1 MGLRIFGAIVAVLLA
16 AFAIARYR
24 KGQLRRG
31 ESLLIAAVSTAL
43 TVAAVAPNLLD
54 PVLSALGFQAGQE
67 RRIIGLLVLSN
78 LFTLALVFRGFT
90 RDDTLSTEIGDLVDY
105 VAIRRLQ
112 DEGHPE
118 LRGAVAVVI
127 PAYNEAD
134 NLPSVLSEM
143 PNEVGGLRVQPI
155 VIADGCT
162 DVTEAT
168 ARNMGATVIRR
179 DLRRGSGA
187 AVRLGY
193 KAALEGGARVIV
205 TLDADGQHDPGEMEQ
220 LVKPLL
226 ADDADMVQGSRI
238 LGDFEVES
246 KTRKHGVRVFAWLL
260 TLLGSS
266 RITDPST
273 GYRAM
278 SAGALKRLD
287 LRQDQFYVSELILDA
302 SRKGMNVVEVPI
314 TIRARASGTSKKP
327 TTFRYAWGFSKAIM
341 RTWLR

>member
-54 PVLSALGFQAGQE
+54 PVLSALGFEAGQE

-90 RDDTLSTEIGDLVDY
+90 RDDMLSTEIGDLVDY
-105 VAIRRLQ
+105 VALRRLL

-118 LRGAVAVVI
+118 LKDAAAVVI

-134 NLPSVLSEM
+134 NLPSVLTEM
-143 PNEVGGLRVQPI
+143 PDEVGGLRVQPI
-155 VIADGCT
+155 VIADGST
-162 DVTEAT
+162 DVTETT
-168 ARNMGATVIRR
+168 ARTLGATVIRR

-226 ADDADMVQGSRI
+226 ANDVDMVQGSRI

-246 KTRKHGVRVFAWLL
+246 KARKYGVRVFALLL
-260 TLLGSS
+260 TLLGST

-278 SAGALKRLD
+278 TASALKRLD

-302 SRKGMNVVEVPI
+302 SRKGMNVIEVPI

>member
-16 AFAIARYR
+16 AFALARYR

-31 ESLLIAAVSTAL
+31 ESLLITAVSSAL
-43 TVAAVAPNLLD
+43 AVAAIAPGLLD

-78 LFTLALVFRGFT
+78 LFTLALVFRGFI
-90 RDDTLSTEIGDLVDY
+90 RDDTLSAELGDLVDY
-105 VAIRRLQ
+105 VALRRLQ
-112 DEGHPE
+112 DEDHPE
-118 LRGAVAVVI
+118 LKGTTAVVI
-127 PAYNEAD
+127 PAYNEAE

-143 PNEVGGLRVQPI
+143 PDEVGGLRVQPI

-162 DVTEAT
+162 DQTEAT
-168 ARNMGATVIRR
+168 ARNLGATVIRR

-193 KAALEGGARVIV
+193 KAALEGGARIIV

-220 LVKPLL
+220 LVKPILSE
-226 ADDADMVQGSRI
+226 DVDMVQGSRI
-238 LGDFEVES
+238 LGQFEVES
-246 KTRKHGVRVFAWLL
+246 KARKHGVRVFAWLL

-278 SAGALKRLD
+278 TSSALRRLD

-302 SRKGMNVVEVPI
+302 SRKGMKVVEVPI
-314 TIRARASGTSKKP
+314 TIRARASGSSKKP

>member
-54 PVLSALGFQAGQE
+54 PVLSALGFEAGQE

-90 RDDTLSTEIGDLVDY
+90 RDDMLSTEIGDLVDY
-105 VAIRRLQ
+105 VALRRLL

-118 LRGAVAVVI
+118 LKDAAAVVI

-134 NLPSVLSEM
+134 NLPSVLTEM
-143 PNEVGGLRVQPI
+143 PDEVGGLRVQPI
-155 VIADGCT
+155 VIADGST
-162 DVTEAT
+162 DVTETT
-168 ARNMGATVIRR
+168 ARTLGATVIRR

-193 KAALEGGARVIV
+193 KAAYEGGARVIV

-220 LVKPLL
+220 LIKPLL
-226 ADDADMVQGSRI
+226 TDDVDMVQGSRI
-238 LGDFEVES
+238 LGQFEVES
-246 KTRKHGVRVFAWLL
+246 KVRKHGVRVFAWLL

-278 SAGALKRLD
+278 TASALRRLD

-302 SRKGMNVVEVPI
+302 SRKGMNVIEVPI

>member
-16 AFAIARYR
+16 AFAFARYR

-43 TVAAVAPNLLD
+43 AVAAIAPGLLD

-78 LFTLALVFRGFT
+78 LFTLALVFRGFI
-90 RDDTLSTEIGDLVDY
+90 RDDTLSAELGDLVDY
-105 VAIRRLQ
+105 VALKRLQ
-112 DEGHPE
+112 DENHPE
-118 LRGAVAVVI
+118 LMGTAAVVI

-143 PNEVGGLRVQPI
+143 PAEVGGLRVQPI

-162 DVTEAT
+162 DQTEAT
-168 ARNMGATVIRR
+168 ARSLGATVIRR

-193 KAALEGGARVIV
+193 KAALEGGARIIV

-220 LVKPLL
+220 LVKPIL
-226 ADDADMVQGSRI
+226 AEDVDMVQGSRI

-246 KTRKHGVRVFAWLL
+246 KARKHGVRVFAWLL
-260 TLLGSS
+260 TLLGST

-278 SAGALKRLD
+278 TASALRRLD

-302 SRKGMNVVEVPI
+302 SRKGMKVVEVPI

-327 TTFRYAWGFSKAIM
+327 TTLRYAWGFSKSIM

>member
-16 AFAIARYR
+16 SFAIARYR

-43 TVAAVAPNLLD
+43 TIAAVAPNLLD
-54 PVLSALGFQAGQE
+54 PLLSALGFQAGQE

-105 VAIRRLQ
+105 VALKRLH

-118 LRGAVAVVI
+118 LLGAAVVVI

-134 NLPSVLSEM
+134 NLPSVLTEM
-143 PNEVGGLRVQPI
+143 PDEVGGLRVQPI

-226 ADDADMVQGSRI
+226 ADDVDMVQGSRI

-246 KTRKHGVRVFAWLL
+246 KARKHGVRVFASLL

-278 SAGALKRLD
+278 SASALKRLD

>member
-16 AFAIARYR
+16 AFAFARYR

-31 ESLLIAAVSTAL
+31 EALLIGAVSSAL
-43 TVAAVAPNLLD
+43 AVAAIAPGLLD

-78 LFTLALVFRGFT
+78 LFTLALVFRGFI
-90 RDDTLSTEIGDLVDY
+90 RDDTLSAELGDLVDY
-105 VAIRRLQ
+105 VALRRLQ
-112 DEGHPE
+112 DESHPE
-118 LRGAVAVVI
+118 LMGTAAVVI

-143 PNEVGGLRVQPI
+143 PAEVGGLRVQPI

-162 DVTEAT
+162 DQTEAA

-193 KAALEGGARVIV
+193 KAAIEGGARIIV
-205 TLDADGQHDPGEMEQ
+205 TLDADGQHDPGEMEL
-220 LVKPLL
+220 LVKPILSE
-226 ADDADMVQGSRI
+226 DVDMVQGSRI
-238 LGDFEVES
+238 LGEFEVES
-246 KTRKHGVRVFAWLL
+246 KARKHGVRVFAWLL

-278 SAGALKRLD
+278 TASALKRLD

-302 SRKGMNVVEVPI
+302 SRKGMKVVEVPI

-327 TTFRYAWGFSKAIM
+327 TTIRYAWGFSKALM

>member
-54 PVLSALGFQAGQE
+54 PLLSALGFQAGQE

-105 VAIRRLQ
+105 VALKRLH

-118 LRGAVAVVI
+118 LLGAAVVVI

-134 NLPSVLSEM
+134 NLPSVLAEM
-143 PNEVGGLRVQPI
+143 PAEVGGLRVQPI

-168 ARNMGATVIRR
+168 ARNMAATVIRR

-226 ADDADMVQGSRI
+226 SDDVDMVQGSRI

-246 KTRKHGVRVFAWLL
+246 KARKHGVRVFASLL

-278 SAGALKRLD
+278 TASALKRLD

>member
-16 AFAIARYR
+16 AFALARYR

-31 ESLLIAAVSTAL
+31 ESLLITAVSSAL
-43 TVAAVAPNLLD
+43 AVAAIAPSLLD

-78 LFTLALVFRGFT
+78 LFTLALVFRGFI
-90 RDDTLSTEIGDLVDY
+90 RDDTLSAELGDLVDY
-105 VAIRRLQ
+105 VALRRLQ
-112 DEGHPE
+112 EEDHPE
-118 LRGAVAVVI
+118 LKGTAAVVI

-134 NLPSVLSEM
+134 NLPSVLSEI
-143 PNEVGGLRVQPI
+143 PYEVGGLRVQPI

-162 DVTEAT
+162 DQTEAT
-168 ARNMGATVIRR
+168 ARTLGATVIRR

-193 KAALEGGARVIV
+193 KAALEGGASIIV

-220 LVKPLL
+220 LVKPILSEGV
-226 ADDADMVQGSRI
+226 DMVQGSRI
-238 LGDFEVES
+238 LGQFEVES

-278 SAGALKRLD
+278 TASALKRLD

-302 SRKGMNVVEVPI
+302 SRKGMKVVEVPI
-314 TIRARASGTSKKP
+314 TIRARASGSSKKP

>member
-16 AFAIARYR
+16 AFALARYR

-31 ESLLIAAVSTAL
+31 EALLITAVSSAL
-43 TVAAVAPNLLD
+43 GIAAIAPSLLD

-78 LFTLALVFRGFT
+78 VFTLALVFRGFV
-90 RDDTLSTEIGDLVDY
+90 RDDTLSAELGNLVDY
-105 VAIRRLQ
+105 VALRRLQ
-112 DEGHPE
+112 DENHPE
-118 LRGAVAVVI
+118 LMGTTAVVI
-127 PAYNEAD
+127 PAYNEAE

-143 PNEVGGLRVQPI
+143 PEEVGGLRVQPI

-162 DVTEAT
+162 DETENA
-168 ARNMGATVIRR
+168 ARKLGATVIRR

-193 KAALEGGARVIV
+193 KAALEGGARIIV

-220 LVKPLL
+220 LVKPILSE
-226 ADDADMVQGSRI
+226 DVDMVQGSRI
-238 LGDFEVES
+238 LGQFEVES
-246 KTRKHGVRVFAWLL
+246 KARKHGVRVFAWLL

-278 SAGALKRLD
+278 TASALRRLD

>member
-31 ESLLIAAVSTAL
+31 ESLLIGAVSTAL
-43 TVAAVAPNLLD
+43 AVAAIAPGLLD

-78 LFTLALVFRGFT
+78 LFTLALVFRGFI
-90 RDDTLSTEIGDLVDY
+90 RDDTLSAELGDLVDY
-105 VAIRRLQ
+105 VALRRLQ
-112 DEGHPE
+112 DENHPE
-118 LRGAVAVVI
+118 LMGTVAVVI

-143 PNEVGGLRVQPI
+143 PDEVGGLRVQPI

-162 DVTEAT
+162 DQTETA
-168 ARNMGATVIRR
+168 ARNLGATVIRR

-193 KAALEGGARVIV
+193 QAALEGGARIIV

-220 LVKPLL
+220 LVKPIF
-226 ADDADMVQGSRI
+226 AEDVDMVQGSRI
-238 LGDFEVES
+238 LGEFEVES
-246 KTRKHGVRVFAWLL
+246 KARKHGVRVFAWLL
-260 TLLGSS
+260 TLLGST

-278 SAGALKRLD
+278 TASALKRLD

-302 SRKGMNVVEVPI
+302 SRKGMTVVEVPI

-327 TTFRYAWGFSKAIM
+327 TTFRYAWGFSKSIL

>member
-16 AFAIARYR
+16 AFAFARYR

-43 TVAAVAPNLLD
+43 AVAAIAPGLLD

-78 LFTLALVFRGFT
+78 LFTLALVFRGFI
-90 RDDTLSTEIGDLVDY
+90 RDDTLSAELGDLVDY
-105 VAIRRLQ
+105 VALKRLQ
-112 DEGHPE
+112 DENHPE
-118 LRGAVAVVI
+118 LTGTAAVVI

-143 PNEVGGLRVQPI
+143 PSEVGGLRVQPI

-162 DVTEAT
+162 DQTEAT
-168 ARNMGATVIRR
+168 ARSLGATVIRR

-193 KAALEGGARVIV
+193 KAALEGGARIIV

-220 LVKPLL
+220 LVKPILSE
-226 ADDADMVQGSRI
+226 DVDMVQGSRI

-246 KTRKHGVRVFAWLL
+246 KTRKHGVLVFAWLL
-260 TLLGSS
+260 TLLGST

-278 SAGALKRLD
+278 TASALRRLD

-302 SRKGMNVVEVPI
+302 SRKGMRVVEVPI

>member
-1 MGLRIFGAIVAVLLA
+1 MGLRIFGAVVAVLLA
-16 AFAIARYR
+16 AFAFARYR
-24 KGQLRRG
+24 RGQLRRG
-31 ESLLIAAVSTAL
+31 EALLIGAVSSAL
-43 TVAAVAPNLLD
+43 AVAAIAPGLLD

-78 LFTLALVFRGFT
+78 LFTLALVFRGFI
-90 RDDTLSTEIGDLVDY
+90 RDDTLSAELGDLVDY
-105 VAIRRLQ
+105 VALRRLQ
-112 DEGHPE
+112 DENHPE
-118 LRGAVAVVI
+118 LMGTAAVVI

-143 PNEVGGLRVQPI
+143 PDEVGGLRVQPI

-162 DVTEAT
+162 DQTEAA

-193 KAALEGGARVIV
+193 KAALEGGARIIV
-205 TLDADGQHDPGEMEQ
+205 TLDADGQHDPGEMEL
-220 LVKPLL
+220 LVKPILSE
-226 ADDADMVQGSRI
+226 DVDMVQGSRI
-238 LGDFEVES
+238 LGEFEVES
-246 KTRKHGVRVFAWLL
+246 KARKHGVRVFAWLL

-278 SAGALKRLD
+278 TASALKRLD

-302 SRKGMNVVEVPI
+302 SRKGMKVIEVPI

-327 TTFRYAWGFSKAIM
+327 TTIRYAWGFSKALV

>member
-16 AFAIARYR
+16 AFALARYR

-31 ESLLIAAVSTAL
+31 EALLITAVSSAL
-43 TVAAVAPNLLD
+43 GVAAIAPSLLD

-78 LFTLALVFRGFT
+78 VFTLALVFRGFI
-90 RDDTLSTEIGDLVDY
+90 RDDTLSAELGSLVDY
-105 VAIRRLQ
+105 VALKRLQ
-112 DEGHPE
+112 DDKHPE
-118 LRGAVAVVI
+118 LIGTAAVVI
-127 PAYNEAD
+127 PAFNEAD
-134 NLPSVLSEM
+134 NLPSVLSEI
-143 PNEVGGLRVQPI
+143 PHEVGGLRVQPI

-162 DVTEAT
+162 DETEAT
-168 ARNMGATVIRR
+168 ARNLGATVIRR

-193 KAALEGGARVIV
+193 KAALEGGARIIV

-220 LVKPLL
+220 LVKPILS
-226 ADDADMVQGSRI
+226 DDVDMVQGSRL
-238 LGDFEVES
+238 LGQFEVES
-246 KTRKHGVRVFAWLL
+246 KARKHGVRVFAWLL
-260 TLLGSS
+260 TLLGST

-273 GYRAM
+273 GYRAITA
-278 SAGALKRLD
+278 SALRRLD

-302 SRKGMNVVEVPI
+302 SRKGMKVVEVPI
-314 TIRARASGTSKKP
+314 TIRARASGASKKP

>member
-1 MGLRIFGAIVAVLLA
+1 MGLRVFGVIVAALLA
-16 AFAIARYR
+16 AFAVRRFR

-31 ESLLIAAVSTAL
+31 EALLIAAVSSAL
-43 TVAAVAPNLLD
+43 TVTAIAPNLLD
-54 PVLSALGFQAGQE
+54 PVLSALGFHPGQE

-78 LFTLALVFRGFT
+78 LFTLALVFRGFV
-90 RDDTLSTEIGDLVDY
+90 RDDTLSDEIGNLVDY
-105 VAIRRLQ
+105 VALRRLQ

-118 LRGAVAVVI
+118 LIGSAAVVI

-134 NLPSVLSEM
+134 NLPSVLTEI
-143 PNEVGGLRVQPI
+143 PPEVGGLRVQPI

-162 DVTEAT
+162 DATETA
-168 ARNMGATVIRR
+168 ARNLGATVIRR

-193 KAALEGGARVIV
+193 QAALEGGARVIV
-205 TLDADGQHDPGEMEQ
+205 TLDADGQHDPGEMEG

-226 ADDADMVQGSRI
+226 NDDVDMVQGSRI
-238 LGDFEVES
+238 LGQFEVES
-246 KTRKHGVRVFAWLL
+246 HARKHGVRVFAWLL

-278 SAGALKRLD
+278 TSSALRQLD

-302 SRKGMNVVEVPI
+302 SRKGMNVIEVPI
-314 TIRARASGTSKKP
+314 TIRARASGASKKP

>member
-31 ESLLIAAVSTAL
+31 EALLIGAVSSAL
-43 TVAAVAPNLLD
+43 AVAAIAPGLLD

-78 LFTLALVFRGFT
+78 LFTLALVFRGFI
-90 RDDTLSTEIGDLVDY
+90 RDDTLSAELGDLVDY
-105 VAIRRLQ
+105 VALRRLQ
-112 DEGHPE
+112 DENHPE
-118 LRGAVAVVI
+118 LMGTAAVVI

-143 PNEVGGLRVQPI
+143 PAEVGGLRVQPI

-162 DVTEAT
+162 DQTEAA

-193 KAALEGGARVIV
+193 KAALEGGARIIV
-205 TLDADGQHDPGEMEQ
+205 TLDADGQHDPGEMEL
-220 LVKPLL
+220 LVKPILSE
-226 ADDADMVQGSRI
+226 DVDMVQGSRI
-238 LGDFEVES
+238 LGEFEVES
-246 KTRKHGVRVFAWLL
+246 KARKHGVRVFAWLL

-278 SAGALKRLD
+278 TASALQRLD

-302 SRKGMNVVEVPI
+302 SRKGMKVIEVPI

-327 TTFRYAWGFSKAIM
+327 TTIRYAWGFSKALV

>member
-16 AFAIARYR
+16 AFAFARYR

-31 ESLLIAAVSTAL
+31 EALLIGAVSSAL
-43 TVAAVAPNLLD
+43 AVAAIAPGLLD

-78 LFTLALVFRGFT
+78 LFTLALVFRGFI
-90 RDDTLSTEIGDLVDY
+90 RDDTLSAELGDLVDY
-105 VAIRRLQ
+105 VALRRLQ
-112 DEGHPE
+112 DENHPE
-118 LRGAVAVVI
+118 LMGTAAVVI

-143 PNEVGGLRVQPI
+143 PAEVGGLRVQPI

-162 DVTEAT
+162 DQTEAA

-193 KAALEGGARVIV
+193 KAALEGGARIIV
-205 TLDADGQHDPGEMEQ
+205 TLDADGQHDPGEMEL
-220 LVKPLL
+220 LVKPILSE
-226 ADDADMVQGSRI
+226 DVDMVQGSRI
-238 LGDFEVES
+238 LGEFEVES
-246 KTRKHGVRVFAWLL
+246 KARKHGVRVFAWLL

-278 SAGALKRLD
+278 TASALQRLD

-302 SRKGMNVVEVPI
+302 SRKGMKVIEVPI

-327 TTFRYAWGFSKAIM
+327 TTIRYAWGFSKALV